1 MVDYNEERDKQFE
14 AVVEAGKKTYAQKNR
29 DYDNSIDLTYA
40 VLEMLG
46 YPGELSYVVRSL
58 DKVFRVAS
66 LARKS
71 EDERLVKNE
80 SMLDTLEDEGVYS
93 FAMKRL
99 LENKNEIGLETFVVN
114 LLKEGAEKRRDR
126 TK

>member
-46 YPGELSYVVRSL
+46 YP
-58 DKVFRVAS
+58 
-66 LARKS
+66 
-71 EDERLVKNE
+71 
-80 SMLDTLEDEGVYS
+80 
-93 FAMKRL
+93 
-99 LENKNEIGLETFVVN
+99 VN
-114 LLKEGAEKRRDR
+114 
-126 TK
+126 

>member
-29 DYDNSIDLTYA
+29 DYDNSIDLTYV

-58 DKVFRVAS
+58 DKVFLSREPGPEV
-66 LARKS
+66 
-71 EDERLVKNE
+71 
-80 SMLDTLEDEGVYS
+80 
-93 FAMKRL
+93 
-99 LENKNEIGLETFVVN
+99 
-114 LLKEGAEKRRDR
+114 
-126 TK
+126 

>member
-14 AVVEAGKKTYAQKNR
+14 AVVEAGKKTYVQKNR

>member
-1 MVDYNEERDKQFE
+1 M
-14 AVVEAGKKTYAQKNR
+14 
-29 DYDNSIDLTYA
+29 
-40 VLEMLG
+40 
-46 YPGELSYVVRSL
+46 
-58 DKVFRVAS
+58 
-66 LARKS
+66 
-71 EDERLVKNE
+71 KNE

-99 LENKNEIGLETFVVN
+99 LENKNEVGLETFVAN

>member
-1 MVDYNEERDKQFE
+1 MW
-14 AVVEAGKKTYAQKNR
+14 
-29 DYDNSIDLTYA
+29 
-40 VLEMLG
+40 LG
-46 YPGELSYVVRSL
+46 RLIRCSESRAWPGSR
-58 DKVFRVAS
+58 
-66 LARKS
+66 
-71 EDERLVKNE
+71 DERLVKNE

-99 LENKNEIGLETFVVN
+99 LENKNEVGAETFVVN

>member
-14 AVVEAGKKTYAQKNR
+14 AVVEAGKKTY
-29 DYDNSIDLTYA
+29 
-40 VLEMLG
+40 
-46 YPGELSYVVRSL
+46 

-99 LENKNEIGLETFVVN
+99 LENKNEVGLEAFVVN